1 MYHNLQILDI
11 LISNR
16 DKNKQ
21 DDSYR
26 QIQLPVP
33 EPPEEWIREQEE
45 KRRIESE
52 SNNQGG
58 VVILDIFGDDV
69 EDSI

>member
-1 MYHNLQILDI
+1 MYHNLQIIDI
-11 LISNR
+11 LISNKN
-16 DKNKQ
+16 KNKQ
-21 DDSYR
+21 DDSYK
-26 QIQLPVP
+26 QIQLPIP
-33 EPPEEWIREQEE
+33 EPPLEWIIEQEE

-52 SNNQGG
+52 STSEGG